1 MILSALLLTLDKYSS
16 WRVGRVVPMIRPA
29 VRTTLRS
36 LLLVAELIQT
46 SIDMQRTDSVM
57 RSRTVS
63 AAPVAAPQLV
73 KEVQPLLD
81 LFNNG
86 LNVNVPLQVLRDGAA
101 QEPERLYCSHSAVH
115 DGGEWGVSPEV
126 HDQLH
131 CFERVQLQVVK
142 TAPDSQLLKVGYVL
156 LHTR

>member
-1 MILSALLLTLDKYSS
+1 
-16 WRVGRVVPMIRPA
+16 MIRPA

-46 SIDMQRTDSVM
+46 SIDVQRTDSVM

-73 KEVQPLLD
+73 KEVQPLLG

-86 LNVNVPLQVLRDGAA
+86 LNVNVPLQLLRDGAA
-101 QEPERLYCSHSAVH
+101 QEPE
-115 DGGEWGVSPEV
+115 
-126 HDQLH
+126 
-131 CFERVQLQVVK
+131 
-142 TAPDSQLLKVGYVL
+142 
-156 LHTR
+156 